1 MIKSHLC
8 KPHLVSLSS
17 SSSPQWDVPQA
28 SRWCPPYRILPNTC
42 TNISL
47 TFEDEYN
54 RQTMWGQWRLKYT
67 EVQSQQMAF
76 TQSPSLSNNPMIV
89 TNFLIFTDRQSD
101 KIETQARNTNSSPTW
116 FQHVVTIL
124 GARTIWHQNIKSVQF
139 RTKKTNELFGTIDKK
154 QPINKHQNNIFRK
167 HYL

>member
-17 SSSPQWDVPQA
+17 SNSRQWDVPQA

-47 TFEDEYN
+47 KFEDKFN

-76 TQSPSLSNNPMIV
+76 TQSPSLRNNPMIV

-101 KIETQARNTNSSPTW
+101 KIETQARNTSSGPTW
-116 FQHVVTIL
+116 FQHVVTIVTNQFWVL
-124 GARTIWHQNIKSVQF
+124 GQ
-139 RTKKTNELFGTIDKK
+139 FGTKILKAYNSAPRGQIDKIL
-154 QPINKHQNNIFRK
+154 QVR
-167 HYL
+167 L